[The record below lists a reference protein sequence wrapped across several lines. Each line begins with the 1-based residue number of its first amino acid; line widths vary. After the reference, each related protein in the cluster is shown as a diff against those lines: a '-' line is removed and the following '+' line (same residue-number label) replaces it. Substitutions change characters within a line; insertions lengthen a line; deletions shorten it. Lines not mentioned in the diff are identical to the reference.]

1 MWQGAAAI
9 GGLFFV
15 LGAATEGLTVQ
26 LVAGLWD
33 EWRDR
38 QAGETNRSCAMII
51 TDATEFVG
59 ELHDRMPVI
68 LEPKQFQ
75 ASLTGGAG
83 LELLKPAANDLLQ

>member
-1 MWQGAAAI
+1 VRNDHHGRHR
-9 GGLFFV
+9 V
-15 LGAATEGLTVQ
+15 
-26 LVAGLWD
+26 
-33 EWRDR
+33 R
-38 QAGETNRSCAMII
+38 
-51 TDATEFVG
+51 G

>member
-1 MWQGAAAI
+1 
-9 GGLFFV
+9 
-15 LGAATEGLTVQ
+15 
-26 LVAGLWD
+26 
-33 EWRDR
+33 
-38 QAGETNRSCAMII
+38 MII
-51 TDATEFVG
+51 TDANEFVG

>member
-1 MWQGAAAI
+1 MRVVGLRADIAI
-9 GGLFFV
+9 QNGPQMARSWTPASQAV
-15 LGAATEGLTVQ
+15 KIT
-26 LVAGLWD
+26 D
-33 EWRDR
+33 EER
-38 QAGETNRSCAMII
+38 AKAVII